1 MDIVCAKCGKH
12 FSSVESAREHR
23 GTCRA
28 DKQNNVAEPTG
39 WSQRSQLS
47 PEELERI
54 INRVKTT
61 NSKKTESQLFI
72 CPSCHNTSLSENAI
86 SGLYECLNLKCGKKF
101 KKEHVTDKPST
112 NKLDPD
118 PVNRQNLKSTTDDR
132 IQVTSNSSQNQVSIS
147 NTGIEIKHQGKP
159 IKGSADGPGYVYI
172 NIDCSSSMYGYKLQQ
187 AIKGTTNFAKDALNK
202 NYLTGLIK
210 FDEKATLVFEP
221 CKDLALIESR
231 LNTLEVGTTTNM
243 EDAIYLSCSLM
254 KDLNGPKTIV
264 IVTDGMPNSP
274 GDPQSSLK
282 AGEFAKSQHI
292 DIIAIGT
299 DDADQTFLKELAS
312 RSELGIKVS
321 SEKLEQIIT
330 SSVKLLQGNRLPE
343 VKK

>member
-1 MDIVCAKCGKH
+1 MDIICAKCGKH
-12 FSSVESAREHR
+12 FSSAESAREHR
-23 GTCRA
+23 GRCNETKGDNEPNFIHTKNAKLSAEEQEKILNSIRRSGM
-28 DKQNNVAEPTG
+28 KNNEP
-39 WSQRSQLS
+39 
-47 PEELERI
+47 
-54 INRVKTT
+54 K
-61 NSKKTESQLFI
+61 
-72 CPSCHNTSLSENAI
+72 SE
-86 SGLYECLNLKCGKKF
+86 
-101 KKEHVTDKPST
+101 ST
-112 NKLDPD
+112 NA
-118 PVNRQNLKSTTDDR
+118 QR
-132 IQVTSNSSQNQVSIS
+132 IQVTPNTKTEQVSITNS
-147 NTGIEIKHQGKP
+147 GIEIKHQGKP
-159 IKGSADGPGYVYI
+159 IKGAADGPGYVYL

-187 AIKGTTNFAKDALNK
+187 AIKGTTNFARDALNK

-210 FDEKATLVFEP
+210 FDAKATLVFEP

-243 EDAIYLSCSLM
+243 EDAIYLSCNLM
-254 KDLNGPKTIV
+254 KGLNGPKSIV
-264 IVTDGMPNSP
+264 IITDGMPNSP

-330 SSVKLLQGNRLPE
+330 SSVKLLSGNRLPE
-343 VKK
+343 IKK